1 MAMNGLL
8 LINKDKG
15 MTSRSV
21 DNKIMRHFKTR
32 RVGHLGTL
40 DPFAEGLLIIA
51 INEGTKVLPYLE
63 NDTKTYIA
71 TFELGI
77 ETSTLDNTSEVIKKI
92 DVPKLT
98 KSEIEAVLVSF
109 LGEIEQTPPQTSAIK
124 VDGVPLYRYAHKGI
138 KKEVP
143 KRKVY
148 IHKIRLL
155 SYEAPFLEIEVM
167 TGKGTYIRTLGK
179 DIALKLGTIAT
190 TIKLVRTKNGQF
202 KVEDA
207 QKIDDIDNLRIIP
220 IDKALGHLISIDVDE
235 TQKEDIRN
243 GKVIMLSRLEP
254 LLVAT
259 YERKVLAILE
269 RSSPQLYR
277 VKRGFNLWVLF
288 Y

>member
-259 YERKVLAILE
+259 YERKVLAKLE

-277 VKRGFNLWVLF
+277 VKRGFNL
-288 Y
+288 

>member
-220 IDKALGHLISIDVDE
+220 IDKALGHLISIDVD
-235 TQKEDIRN
+235 
-243 GKVIMLSRLEP
+243 
-254 LLVAT
+254 
-259 YERKVLAILE
+259 
-269 RSSPQLYR
+269 
-277 VKRGFNLWVLF
+277 
-288 Y
+288 

>member
-1 MAMNGLL
+1 MNGLL

-277 VKRGFNLWVLF
+277 VKRGFNL
-288 Y
+288 

>member
-259 YERKVLAILE
+259 YDRKVLAILE

-277 VKRGFNLWVLF
+277 VKRGFNL
-288 Y
+288 

>member
-1 MAMNGLL
+1 MAMNGLI

-15 MTSRSV
+15 MTSRLV

-63 NDTKTYIA
+63 DDTKTYIA

-77 ETSTLDNTSEVIKKI
+77 ETSTLDNTSEVIKKME
-92 DVPKLT
+92 VPKLT
-98 KSEIEAVLVSF
+98 KSEIEAALVSF
-109 LGEIEQTPPQTSAIK
+109 LGEIDQTPPLTSAIK

-148 IHKIRLL
+148 IHKIHLL
-155 SYEAPFLEIEVM
+155 SYEAPFLEIEVT

-207 QKIDDIDNLRIIP
+207 QKIDDINNLRIIP
-220 IDKALGHLISIDVDE
+220 IDKALGHLIFIDVNK

-243 GKVIMLSRLEP
+243 GKTIMLARLEP
-254 LLVAT
+254 LLVAI
-259 YERKVLAILE
+259 YEEKVLAILE
-269 RSSPQLYR
+269 RSGPQLYK
-277 VKRGFNLWVLF
+277 VKRGFNL
-288 Y
+288 

>member
-148 IHKIRLL
+148 IYKIRLL

-277 VKRGFNLWVLF
+277 VKRGFNL
-288 Y
+288 

>member
-1 MAMNGLL
+1 MAMNGLI

-15 MTSRSV
+15 MTSRLV

-277 VKRGFNLWVLF
+277 VKRGFNL
-288 Y
+288 

>member
-8 LINKDKG
+8 LINKDEG

-77 ETSTLDNTSEVIKKI
+77 ETSTLDNTSEVIKKV

-109 LGEIEQTPPQTSAIK
+109 LGEIDQTPPQTSAIK

-207 QKIDDIDNLRIIP
+207 QKIDDIDNLRLIP

-259 YERKVLAILE
+259 YEGKVLAILE
-269 RSSPQLYR
+269 RSGPQLYK
-277 VKRGFNLWVLF
+277 VKRGFNL
-288 Y
+288 